1 MISLKLSSEAN
12 NWDLSLDAGGN
23 IATVSG
29 SEAIAQDVACAIKTF
44 LGEAYFDTTLG
55 IPYFPQVLGEGYS
68 PALLQALMAAQALSV
83 PGVAPNPPPKVTITK
98 FADRMVTGLVEFTD
112 ATGVALNVQF

>member
-68 PALLQALMAAQALSV
+68 LPLLQALMNAQALSV
-83 PGVAPNPPPKVTITK
+83 PGVVQAKTTLTRTG
-98 FADRMVTGLVEFTD
+98 DRGVTGVVEVVDTTG
-112 ATGVALNVQF
+112 ATLNVQL